1 MSEKTHPPTPRR
13 LREATARGEVAHS
26 RALTAALGL
35 LLGSGTL
42 LLLAPSALD
51 TYLRLLMQVTADDSG
66 TSAMLTHLVLPTMG
80 LYHGGFVA
88 LTVLG
93 SCAIGLAQTRF
104 QVSPKALRPRF
115 ERLNPAQG
123 LKQFFS
129 LDKLA
134 DLGITL
140 LQVAM
145 CAVLLFQVI
154 AHELAN
160 LPGALALVDPGTH
173 LARIGRQHLLQLA
186 QVGAALL
193 PLALAD
199 LWLKHRLRLRQLRM
213 SQEEVRRETREDE
226 GQPEIRQ
233 WARRSH
239 EEGQS

>member
-1 MSEKTHPPTPRR
+1 
-13 LREATARGEVAHS
+13 

-42 LLLAPSALD
+42 LLLAPPALG
-51 TYLRLLMQVTADDSG
+51 TYLRLLTQVTRDDTG
-66 TSAMLTHLVLPTMG
+66 TFAMLTHLVLPT
-80 LYHGGFVA
+80 LAFYHGVFVV

-115 ERLNPAQG
+115 DRLNPAQG
-123 LKQFFS
+123 LKQLFS

-134 DLGITL
+134 DLAITL

-154 AHELAN
+154 AHALAE
-160 LPGALALVDPGTH
+160 LPGALALAEPGTH
-173 LARIGRQHLLQLA
+173 LAHGGRQHLLQLA
-186 QVGAALL
+186 QAGAALL

-239 EEGQS
+239 EEGHS